1 MASNSSS
8 ICQYKIM
15 RQRPPAPI
23 RPTLPRGIKASG
35 RVEAQ
40 GEAEEVGGASK
51 NWLLMKTIENS
62 ETTLRKRG
70 RGRAACC
77 LLFLESS
84 RSQLADTPCPQPP
97 PHSPSHRNW
106 LNWLRLLISIKAFNR
121 QAPQT
126 AGNILFIWGFCLHNR
141 QASRQRIIS
150 TTPLPLSCVP
160 TPRVHAQLRA
170 WPSGM
175 WIKAW
180 NIRAKLFALSFRST
194 LDSHLKLAWK

>member
-15 RQRPPAPI
+15 RPRLPAHIP
-23 RPTLPRGIKASG
+23 PTLPWGIKASG
-35 RVEAQ
+35 RVEAK

-62 ETTLRKRG
+62 ETTWRKG
-70 RGRAACC
+70 GGMPPACC

-84 RSQLADTPCPQPP
+84 PSQLADTPCPQPP
-97 PHSPSHRNW
+97 APSPSHRNW

-150 TTPLPLSCVP
+150 TTPLHPSRPASLRHWYTLNCPPGPVACELRREIFAPNFLLSPPVPLP
-160 TPRVHAQLRA
+160 
-170 WPSGM
+170 
-175 WIKAW
+175 
-180 NIRAKLFALSFRST
+180 IRT
-194 LDSHLKLAWK
+194 